1 MRIMITGDGK
11 RTLKASYACV
21 RAVLPQA
28 QIYLYTTEQ
37 ARIAEA
43 EGTGILPDIALIDAA
58 QPRGALALAEKL
70 RGRAKNL
77 NLIFLCEKETG
88 APFLEAAFG
97 LFASGC
103 MRRPLRGE
111 DFLRQLR
118 NLRYPPTP
126 QQGLYL
132 RCFGEAQLLRDG
144 AAVSFALTKSFEL
157 FCYLAAKL
165 GAGASKKELCEVLFA
180 DASYSRRTQ
189 DYFSKAV
196 AALKKTLKELGAA
209 ELFLHGRD
217 FYAVRT
223 ELLQCDAY
231 ECLRGEPALQ
241 KIEPEYFMTQYGWA
255 QKSAL
260 MQELMQ

>member
-1 MRIMITGDGK
+1 MSAPFFAIFCAISELIPPST
-11 RTLKASYACV
+11 S
-21 RAVLPQA
+21 
-28 QIYLYTTEQ
+28 
-37 ARIAEA
+37 
-43 EGTGILPDIALIDAA
+43 IL
-58 QPRGALALAEKL
+58 KL
-70 RGRAKNL
+70 RFFCFRIKFNCS
-77 NLIFLCEKETG
+77 IF
-88 APFLEAAFG
+88 
-97 LFASGC
+97 
-103 MRRPLRGE
+103 
-111 DFLRQLR
+111 
-118 NLRYPPTP
+118 
-126 QQGLYL
+126 
-132 RCFGEAQLLRDG
+132 
-144 AAVSFALTKSFEL
+144 SFALSKSFEL

-196 AALKKTLKELGAA
+196 AALKRTLEELGAP

-231 ECLRGEPALQ
+231 ECLRGEPSLQ